1 MAEKNEIK
9 ITVETVPLKGRSAT
23 VEHSVPVTVTGTTI
37 GAIAKKLGID
47 LTKRNVTVNGTPAS
61 PTTVVG
67 ADAKLSVTEIR
78 VTERAQ
84 GS

>member
-1 MAEKNEIK
+1 MAGKQEIR
-9 ITVETVPLKGRSAT
+9 ITVEAVPLKGKSKT

-37 GAIAKKLGID
+37 GAIAEKLGID
-47 LTKRNVTVNGTPAS
+47 LTKRNISVNGKPAS

-78 VTERAQ
+78 VTERPQ

>member
-1 MAEKNEIK
+1 MADKEVMK
-9 ITVETVPLKGRSAT
+9 ITIETVPLKGKSKT
-23 VEHSVPVTVTGTTI
+23 VEHSVPVTVKGTTV
-37 GAIAKKLGID
+37 GAIAEKLGID
-47 LTKRNVTVNGTPAS
+47 LTKRNISVNGKPAN

-67 ADAKLSVTEIR
+67 LNAKLAVTEIR